1 MPENWPDSKE
11 KRVAEESR
19 YTVVIEQADDGSF
32 GVYVPDLPGCVS
44 TGDTRDE
51 ALEMIREAI
60 RGHLE
65 VLRDHGDEVP
75 MPRST
80 ATVVDAA

>member
-1 MPENWPDSKE
+1 MADEL
-11 KRVAEESR
+11 R

-32 GVYVPDLPGCVS
+32 SVYVPDLPGCVS
-44 TGDTRDE
+44 CGDTKEE

-75 MPRST
+75 SPRST